1 MLLSPMFFASIGLK
15 VELPKM
21 TPAIILFAVIL
32 VVVACLTKVLGC
44 GLGAK
49 LCHFTNREAVQIG
62 TGMISRGEVALI
74 VASKGDAVGLMS
86 ANFMGPVVI
95 VVVATTIIAP
105 IFLRFVFK
113 SKKDE
118 PGEDIGQSDLV
129 KSYEELDKYHQ
140 D

>member
-1 MLLSPMFFASIGLK
+1 
-15 VELPKM
+15 M

-105 IFLRFVFK
+105 IFLRFVFEVEK
-113 SKKDE
+113 RRTR
-118 PGEDIGQSDLV
+118 GRHRTV
-129 KSYEELDKYHQ
+129 
-140 D
+140 